1 MTTGQENLNCEEVLK
16 KLFDYI
22 DGEIDGMEAE
32 ALEVHL
38 RDCRHCFDR
47 VEFERLLK
55 NRIRALKKEESS
67 QALKEK
73 IEKIIDRF

>member
-1 MTTGQENLNCEEVLK
+1 MTNRQLNCEEVLK

-22 DGEIDGMEAE
+22 DFELDSDDAQL
-32 ALEVHL
+32 LEMHL

-55 NRIRALKKEESS
+55 NRMRNLQKEKSS
-67 QALKEK
+67 QSLQER
-73 IEKIIDRF
+73 IEKIINRF

>member
-1 MTTGQENLNCEEVLK
+1 MTNRQLNCEEVLK

-22 DGEIDGMEAE
+22 DCELDSNDAE
-32 ALEVHL
+32 ELEMHL
-38 RDCRHCFDR
+38 RECRHCFDR

-55 NRIRALKKEESS
+55 NRIHSLKKEKSS
-67 QALKEK
+67 QSFKER